1 MLKTTF
7 NFDEISERLCL
18 GEEEGLGEEERQ
30 GEEEGVTTRPHDSD
44 REAPGAGKPPAPR
57 LLSELP
63 PGQDAVVGAI
73 DASGPIGRRLLDLGL
88 LPGTPVRALRR
99 APLGDPGVF
108 ELRGYRLCL
117 RRSESSRVRLRARS
131 HTPPRKS

>member
-1 MLKTTF
+1 MLGRVPSPT
-7 NFDEISERLCL
+7 
-18 GEEEGLGEEERQ
+18 
-30 GEEEGVTTRPHDSD
+30 
-44 REAPGAGKPPAPR
+44 APR

-63 PGQDAVVGAI
+63 PGRDAVVGSV
-73 DASGPIGRRLLDLGL
+73 DASGPIGRRLLELGL

-117 RRSESSRVRLRARS
+117 RKSESSRVRLRTRS
-131 HTPPRKS
+131 HTPRPRS